1 MSRKL
6 DAMLL
11 SGTGFSLCVWRW
23 PRLQPVSLEVAQAS
37 ARESEGGTGFSLCFC
52 SLGRP
57 VKRALVEHP
66 DSYEWLFTKS
76 ITG

>member
-1 MSRKL
+1 MSQKL

-11 SGTGFSLCVWRW
+11 SGTGFSLC
-23 PRLQPVSLEVAQAS
+23 
-37 ARESEGGTGFSLCFC
+37 FC
-52 SLGRP
+52 SLGEP